1 MKSNLSGIGST
12 CLNPLENGLTG
23 SLPFPLFVIRE
34 LCRCWLLKKQG
45 LVKNKFHDCSK
56 DGSPQHKAAGC
67 AQVGP
72 NIGKFYALKKDQ
84 SDLVFGQGLTW
95 YI

>member
-1 MKSNLSGIGST
+1 MT
-12 CLNPLENGLTG
+12 A
-23 SLPFPLFVIRE
+23 V
-34 LCRCWLLKKQG
+34 Q
-45 LVKNKFHDCSK
+45 

-84 SDLVFGQGLTW
+84 SDVVFGQGLNW